1 MPVEVSAVGS
11 LEAGCIPVVAESLE
25 AGCIPVVAERP
36 VAGCMRAVDSPLE
49 EEQQSVAGYIRAVAG
64 PLVAELAEQVFHRQ
78 GKRLLP
84 WGAERCNED
93 NS

>member
-1 MPVEVSAVGS
+1 MSGSPAEELHPEAEQHRVVVEK
-11 LEAGCIPVVAESLE
+11 
-25 AGCIPVVAERP
+25 P
-36 VAGCMRAVDSPLE
+36 VAGYMRAADRPLE
-49 EEQQSVAGYIRAVAG
+49 GEQVSAGGYLRAVAG
-64 PLVAELAEQVFHRQ
+64 PLVAELAEQVFHRP